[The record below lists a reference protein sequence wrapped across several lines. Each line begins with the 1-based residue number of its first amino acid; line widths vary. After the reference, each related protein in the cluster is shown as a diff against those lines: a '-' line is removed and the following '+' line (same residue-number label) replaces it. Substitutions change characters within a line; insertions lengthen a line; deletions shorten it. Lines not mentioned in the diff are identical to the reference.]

1 MEESIKTISYTRGT
15 DIGPILRSGS
25 RRQEENAERSSK
37 EIVEQIRDGGD
48 EMVLSC
54 LRKFDNFECTAD
66 RLLVSEQEYAQAE
79 KQISPELAEAIEIAI
94 SNVRKFHQAQQVPD
108 IEVETMP
115 GVICRQKSVPIEKV
129 GLYIPG
135 GTAPLFS
142 TVIMLAV
149 PAKIAGCRKIIMCS
163 PVNKNGV
170 IAPEV
175 LYCAKRCGVD
185 KVYKIGGAAAIG
197 AMAFG
202 TEHVEKVYKIF
213 GPGNSYV
220 TAAKQYVS
228 KAVCAIDMPAGP
240 SEVMILA
247 DESANPEFVAADF
260 ISQLEHGPESQAVL
274 VTTSR
279 KMAEKVA
286 ELFTEQTAELGRK
299 GYILESAKNSKI
311 VLVGEKND
319 LTTVANAYAPE
330 HLIISTENADK
341 LAETIVNAGS
351 IFIGNYTP
359 ESAGDYASGTNH
371 TLPTGGWAL
380 SYSGVNLGS
389 FTKRITL
396 QKITREGLIGL
407 SPAIERMASAEG
419 LDGHRN
425 AAAIRVKEING
436 NK

>member
-1 MEESIKTISYTRGT
+1 METKIKIIDYTPDINIGAVLRGGSRKQEESAEKS
-15 DIGPILRSGS
+15 S
-25 RRQEENAERSSK
+25 R
-37 EIVEQIRDGGD
+37 EIVERIREEGD
-48 EMVLSC
+48 SAVISYLK
-54 LRKFDNFECTAD
+54 KFDNFECTAD
-66 RLLVSEQEYAQAE
+66 KLHVSEKEYEEAE
-79 KQISPELAEAIEIAI
+79 RAIGPELAEAMEVAI
-94 SNVRKFHQAQQVPD
+94 SNVKKFHQAQRVPD

-115 GVICRQKSVPIEKV
+115 GVVCRQKSVPVERV

-149 PAKIAGCRKIIMCS
+149 PAKIAGCKRVIMCS

-185 KVYKIGGAAAIG
+185 KVYKIGGATAIG

-202 TEHVEKVYKIF
+202 TEHVEKVDKIF

-247 DESANPEFVAADF
+247 DESANPEFVTADF

-274 VTTSR
+274 VTASR
-279 KMAEKVA
+279 ALAEKVSK
-286 ELFTEQTAELGRK
+286 LFTGQVTELGRK
-299 GYILESAKNSKI
+299 GYILESAKNSSI
-311 VLVGEKND
+311 VIVPQKKMLSE
-319 LTTVANAYAPE
+319 VANIYAPE
-330 HLIISTENADK
+330 HLIIATEDCDAV
-341 LAETIVNAGS
+341 AEEITNAGS

-371 TLPTGGWAL
+371 TLPTGGWAV
-380 SYSGVNLGS
+380 SYSGVNLSS
-389 FTKRITL
+389 FVKRITL
-396 QKITREGLIGL
+396 QKISPEGLL
-407 SPAIERMASAEG
+407 KLAPSIETMAAAEG
-419 LDGHRN
+419 LDGHKR
-425 AAAIRVKEING
+425 AAGIRVESIIKNR
-436 NK
+436 

>member
-1 MEESIKTISYTRGT
+1 MEESIKTISYTRGA
-15 DIGPILRSGS
+15 DIGSILRSGS
-25 RRQEENAERSSK
+25 RRQEENAERSSM
-37 EIVEQIRDGGD
+37 EIVEQIREGGD

-66 RLLVSEQEYAQAE
+66 RLLVNEQEYAQAE

-115 GVICRQKSVPIEKV
+115 GVICKQKSVPIEKV

-149 PAKIAGCRKIIMCS
+149 PAKIAGCRTIIMCS

-330 HLIISTENADK
+330 HLIISTENADE

>member
-1 MEESIKTISYTRGT
+1 MEESIKTISYTRGA
-15 DIGPILRSGS
+15 DIGSILRSGS
-25 RRQEENAERSSK
+25 RRQEENAERSSM
-37 EIVEQIRDGGD
+37 EIVEQIREGGD

-66 RLLVSEQEYAQAE
+66 RLLVNEQEYAQAE

-115 GVICRQKSVPIEKV
+115 GVTCRQKSVPIEKV

-149 PAKIAGCRKIIMCS
+149 PAKIAGCRTIIMCS

-330 HLIISTENADK
+330 HLIISTENADE

-396 QKITREGLIGL
+396 QKITREGLTSL
-407 SPAIERMASAEG
+407 APAIERMASAEG

>member
-1 MEESIKTISYTRGT
+1 
-15 DIGPILRSGS
+15 
-25 RRQEENAERSSK
+25 
-37 EIVEQIRDGGD
+37 
-48 EMVLSC
+48 
-54 LRKFDNFECTAD
+54 
-66 RLLVSEQEYAQAE
+66 
-79 KQISPELAEAIEIAI
+79 
-94 SNVRKFHQAQQVPD
+94 
-108 IEVETMP
+108 
-115 GVICRQKSVPIEKV
+115 
-129 GLYIPG
+129 
-135 GTAPLFS
+135 
-142 TVIMLAV
+142 
-149 PAKIAGCRKIIMCS
+149 
-163 PVNKNGV
+163 
-170 IAPEV
+170 
-175 LYCAKRCGVD
+175 
-185 KVYKIGGAAAIG
+185 
-197 AMAFG
+197 
-202 TEHVEKVYKIF
+202 
-213 GPGNSYV
+213 
-220 TAAKQYVS
+220 
-228 KAVCAIDMPAGP
+228 
-240 SEVMILA
+240 MILA

-330 HLIISTENADK
+330 HLIISTENADE

>member
-15 DIGPILRSGS
+15 DIGSILRSGS
-25 RRQEENAERSSK
+25 RRQEENAERSSM
-37 EIVEQIRDGGD
+37 EIVEQIREGGD

-115 GVICRQKSVPIEKV
+115 GVICKQKSVPIEKV

-185 KVYKIGGAAAIG
+185 KVYKIGGAVAIAAL
-197 AMAFG
+197 AYG
-202 TEHVEKVYKIF
+202 TETIPKVDKIF
-213 GPGNSYV
+213 GPGNQYV
-220 TAAKQYVS
+220 TA
-228 KAVCAIDMPAGP
+228 DRHAG
-240 SEVMILA
+240 
-247 DESANPEFVAADF
+247 
-260 ISQLEHGPESQAVL
+260 
-274 VTTSR
+274 R
-279 KMAEKVA
+279 
-286 ELFTEQTAELGRK
+286 
-299 GYILESAKNSKI
+299 
-311 VLVGEKND
+311 
-319 LTTVANAYAPE
+319 
-330 HLIISTENADK
+330 
-341 LAETIVNAGS
+341 
-351 IFIGNYTP
+351 
-359 ESAGDYASGTNH
+359 
-371 TLPTGGWAL
+371 AL
-380 SYSGVNLGS
+380 
-389 FTKRITL
+389 
-396 QKITREGLIGL
+396 
-407 SPAIERMASAEG
+407 
-419 LDGHRN
+419 
-425 AAAIRVKEING
+425 
-436 NK
+436 

>member
-1 MEESIKTISYTRGT
+1 MEESIKTISYTRGA
-15 DIGPILRSGS
+15 DIGSILRSGS
-25 RRQEENAERSSK
+25 RRQEENAERSSM
-37 EIVEQIRDGGD
+37 EIVEQIREGGD

-66 RLLVSEQEYAQAE
+66 RLLVNEQEYAQAE

-115 GVICRQKSVPIEKV
+115 GVICKQKSVPIEKV

-240 SEVMILA
+240 SEVMVIA
-247 DESANPEFVAADF
+247 DGQADATFVASDF
-260 ISQLEHGPESQAVL
+260 LSQAEHGADSQ
-274 VTTSR
+274 S
-279 KMAEKVA
+279 
-286 ELFTEQTAELGRK
+286 
-299 GYILESAKNSKI
+299 IL
-311 VLVGEKND
+311 
-319 LTTVANAYAPE
+319 LTTDEGLAHAVVQSVAGLLELLPRQQLAMQSLAGSRVILLHDDDEMMQFANMYAPE
-330 HLIISTENADK
+330 HLIINHADAER
-341 LAETIVNAGS
+341 LALKVENAGS
-351 IFIGNYTP
+351 VFLGAFSP

-371 TLPTGGWAL
+371 TLPTGGWAR
-380 SYSGVNLGS
+380 SYSGVNIDS
-389 FTKRITL
+389 FMK
-396 QKITREGLIGL
+396 KITFQRLSRSGLASIAPAITTMARGEGLYAHSL
-407 SPAIERMASAEG
+407 AVEVRLNNDKNS
-419 LDGHRN
+419 
-425 AAAIRVKEING
+425 
-436 NK
+436 

>member
-1 MEESIKTISYTRGT
+1 MEESIKTISYTRGA
-15 DIGPILRSGS
+15 DIGSILRSGS
-25 RRQEENAERSSK
+25 RRQEENAERSSM
-37 EIVEQIRDGGD
+37 EIVEQIREGGD

-54 LRKFDNFECTAD
+54 LRKFDNLECTAD
-66 RLLVSEQEYAQAE
+66 RLLVNEQEYAQAE

-115 GVICRQKSVPIEKV
+115 GVTCRQKSVPIEKV

-149 PAKIAGCRKIIMCS
+149 PAKIAGCRTIIMCS

-330 HLIISTENADK
+330 HLIISTENADE

-396 QKITREGLIGL
+396 QKITREGLTSL
-407 SPAIERMASAEG
+407 APAIERMASAEG

>member
-37 EIVEQIRDGGD
+37 EIVEQIREGGD

-185 KVYKIGGAAAIG
+185 KAYKIGGAAAIG

-260 ISQLEHGPESQAVL
+260 ISQLEHGPESQAIL

-330 HLIISTENADK
+330 HLIISTENADE

>member
-1 MEESIKTISYTRGT
+1 MEESIKTISYTRGA
-15 DIGPILRSGS
+15 DIGSILRSGS
-25 RRQEENAERSSK
+25 RRQEENAERSSM
-37 EIVEQIRDGGD
+37 EIVEQIREGGD

-66 RLLVSEQEYAQAE
+66 RLLVSEQEYSQAE

-115 GVICRQKSVPIEKV
+115 GVICKQKSVPIEKV

-286 ELFTEQTAELGRK
+286 ELFTEQAAELGRK

>member
-1 MEESIKTISYTRGT
+1 MEESIKTISYTRGA
-15 DIGPILRSGS
+15 DIGSILRSGS
-25 RRQEENAERSSK
+25 RRQEENAERSSM
-37 EIVEQIRDGGD
+37 EIVEQIREGGD

-66 RLLVSEQEYAQAE
+66 RLLVNEQEYAQAE

-115 GVICRQKSVPIEKV
+115 GVICKQKSVPIEKV

-330 HLIISTENADK
+330 HLIISTENADE

-396 QKITREGLIGL
+396 QKITREGLTSL
-407 SPAIERMASAEG
+407 APAIERMASAEG

>member
-1 MEESIKTISYTRGT
+1 MENCIRIIPYVSGT
-15 DIGPILRSGS
+15 DIGALLRSGS
-25 RRQEENAERSSK
+25 RRQEENAEKSSM
-37 EIVEQIRDGGD
+37 EIVEQIREKGD
-48 EMVLSC
+48 EAVLSC
-54 LRKFDNFECTAD
+54 LRKFDNLECTAEQ
-66 RLLVSEQEYAQAE
+66 LLVSEKEYELAE
-79 KQISPELAEAIEIAI
+79 RQISPELAKAIGIAI
-94 SNVRKFHQAQQVPD
+94 SNVRKFHQAQQVAD

-129 GLYIPG
+129 GLYVPG

-149 PAKIAGCRKIIMCS
+149 PAKIAGCRKIIMCT

-175 LYCAKRCGVD
+175 LYCARRCGVD

-202 TEHVEKVYKIF
+202 TEHVERVYKIF

-247 DESANPEFVAADF
+247 DESANPGFVAADF

-274 VTTSR
+274 VTTS
-279 KMAEKVA
+279 KGMAEKVA
-286 ELFTEQTAELGRK
+286 ELFTEQTARLGRK
-299 GYILESAKNSKI
+299 GYILESAKNSRI
-311 VLVGEKND
+311 VLVGQKQD
-319 LTTVANAYAPE
+319 LTTVANEYAPE
-330 HLIISTENADK
+330 HLIISTENADE

-396 QKITREGLIGL
+396 QKITPEGLVGL
-407 SPAIERMASAEG
+407 APAIERMASAEG
-419 LDGHRN
+419 LDGHKN
-425 AAAIRVKEING
+425 AAAIRVSEIIG

>member
-1 MEESIKTISYTRGT
+1 METEIKIIDYTPDINIGAVLRGGSRKQEESAEKS
-15 DIGPILRSGS
+15 S
-25 RRQEENAERSSK
+25 R
-37 EIVEQIRDGGD
+37 EIVERIREEGD
-48 EMVLSC
+48 SAVISYLK
-54 LRKFDNFECTAD
+54 KFDNFECTAD
-66 RLLVSEQEYAQAE
+66 KLHVSEKEYEEAE
-79 KQISPELAEAIEIAI
+79 RAIGPELAEAMEVAI
-94 SNVRKFHQAQQVPD
+94 SNVKKFHQAQRVPD

-115 GVICRQKSVPIEKV
+115 GVVCRQKSVPVERV

-149 PAKIAGCRKIIMCS
+149 PAKIAGCKRVIMCS

-185 KVYKIGGAAAIG
+185 KVYKIGGATAIG

-202 TEHVEKVYKIF
+202 TEHVEKVDKIF

-247 DESANPEFVAADF
+247 DESANPEFVTADF

-274 VTTSR
+274 VTASR
-279 KMAEKVA
+279 ALAEKVSK
-286 ELFTEQTAELGRK
+286 LFTGQVTELGRK
-299 GYILESAKNSKI
+299 GYILESAKNSSI
-311 VLVGEKND
+311 VIVPQKKMLSE
-319 LTTVANAYAPE
+319 VANIYAPE
-330 HLIISTENADK
+330 HLIIATEDCDAV
-341 LAETIVNAGS
+341 AEEITNAGS

-371 TLPTGGWAL
+371 TLPTGGWAV
-380 SYSGVNLGS
+380 SYSGVNLSS
-389 FTKRITL
+389 FVKRITL
-396 QKITREGLIGL
+396 QKISPEGLL
-407 SPAIERMASAEG
+407 KLAPSIETMAAAEG
-419 LDGHRN
+419 LDGHKR
-425 AAAIRVKEING
+425 AADIRVESIRKNR
-436 NK
+436 

>member
-1 MEESIKTISYTRGT
+1 MEESIKTISYTRGA
-15 DIGPILRSGS
+15 DIGSILRSGS
-25 RRQEENAERSSK
+25 RRQEENAERSSM
-37 EIVEQIRDGGD
+37 EIVEQIREGGD

-66 RLLVSEQEYAQAE
+66 RLLVNEQEYAQAE

-115 GVICRQKSVPIEKV
+115 GVTCRQKSVPIEKV

-330 HLIISTENADK
+330 HLIISTENADE

>member
-1 MEESIKTISYTRGT
+1 MEESIKTISYTRGA
-15 DIGPILRSGS
+15 DIGSILRSGS
-25 RRQEENAERSSK
+25 RRQEENAERSSM
-37 EIVEQIRDGGD
+37 EIVEQIREGGD

-142 TVIMLAV
+142 TVIMLVV

-330 HLIISTENADK
+330 HLIISTENADE
-341 LAETIVNAGS
+341 LAETIENAGS

-396 QKITREGLIGL
+396 QKITRKGLIGL
-407 SPAIERMASAEG
+407 APAIERMASAEG

>member
-1 MEESIKTISYTRGT
+1 MEESIKTISYTRGA
-15 DIGPILRSGS
+15 DIGSILRSGS
-25 RRQEENAERSSK
+25 RRQEENAERSSM
-37 EIVEQIRDGGD
+37 EIVEQIREGGD

-66 RLLVSEQEYAQAE
+66 RLLVNEQEYAQAE

-115 GVICRQKSVPIEKV
+115 GVICKQKSVPIEKV

-149 PAKIAGCRKIIMCS
+149 PAKIAGCRTIIMCS

-311 VLVGEKND
+311 VLVGENND

-330 HLIISTENADK
+330 HLIISTENADE

>member
-1 MEESIKTISYTRGT
+1 METEIKIIDYTPDINIGAVLRG
-15 DIGPILRSGS
+15 GS
-25 RRQEENAERSSK
+25 RKQEENAEKSSR
-37 EIVEQIRDGGD
+37 EIVERIREEGD
-48 EMVLSC
+48 SAVISYLK
-54 LRKFDNFECTAD
+54 KFDNFECTAD
-66 RLLVSEQEYAQAE
+66 KLHVSEKEYEEAE
-79 KQISPELAEAIEIAI
+79 RAIGPELAEAMEVAI
-94 SNVRKFHQAQQVPD
+94 SNVKKFHQAQRVPD

-115 GVICRQKSVPIEKV
+115 GVVCRQKSVPVERV

-149 PAKIAGCRKIIMCS
+149 PAKIAGCKRVIMCS

-185 KVYKIGGAAAIG
+185 KVYKIGGATAIG

-202 TEHVEKVYKIF
+202 TEHVEKVDKIF

-247 DESANPEFVAADF
+247 DESANPEFVTADF

-274 VTTSR
+274 VTASR
-279 KMAEKVA
+279 ALAEKVSK
-286 ELFTEQTAELGRK
+286 LFTGQVTELGRK
-299 GYILESAKNSKI
+299 GYILESAKNSSI
-311 VLVGEKND
+311 VIVPQKKMLSE
-319 LTTVANAYAPE
+319 VANIYAPE
-330 HLIISTENADK
+330 HLIIATEDCDAV
-341 LAETIVNAGS
+341 AEEITNAGS

-371 TLPTGGWAL
+371 TLPTGGWAV
-380 SYSGVNLGS
+380 SYSGVNLSS
-389 FTKRITL
+389 FVKRITL
-396 QKITREGLIGL
+396 QKISPEGLL
-407 SPAIERMASAEG
+407 KLAPSIETMAAAEG
-419 LDGHRN
+419 LDGHKR
-425 AAAIRVKEING
+425 AAGIRAESIRKNR
-436 NK
+436 

>member
-1 MEESIKTISYTRGT
+1 MEESIKIISYTCGT

-37 EIVEQIRDGGD
+37 EIIEQIREGGD

-94 SNVRKFHQAQQVPD
+94 SNIRKFHQAQQVPD

-330 HLIISTENADK
+330 HLIISTENADE
-341 LAETIVNAGS
+341 LAETIENAGS

-396 QKITREGLIGL
+396 QKITRKGLIGL
-407 SPAIERMASAEG
+407 APAIERMASAEG

>member
-15 DIGPILRSGS
+15 DIGSILRSGS
-25 RRQEENAERSSK
+25 RRQEENAERSSM
-37 EIVEQIRDGGD
+37 EIVEQIREGGD

-228 KAVCAIDMPAGP
+228 KAVCAVDMPAGP

-260 ISQLEHGPESQAVL
+260 ISQLEHGPESQAIL

-330 HLIISTENADK
+330 HLILQCADY
-341 LAETIVNAGS
+341 AEVADRVVNAGS
-351 IFIGNYTP
+351 VFLGSYTP

-371 TLPTGGWAL
+371 TLPTSGYARA
-380 SYSGVNLGS
+380 YSGVNLDS
-389 FTKRITL
+389 FIR
-396 QKITREGLIGL
+396 KITFQEISRDGLQHLG
-407 SPAIERMASAEG
+407 PVIEVMAANEG
-419 LDGHRN
+419 LDAHKN
-425 AAAIRVKEING
+425 AVSVRLGKAIQS
-436 NK
+436 

>member
-1 MEESIKTISYTRGT
+1 METEIKIIDYTPDINIGAVLRGGSRKQEESAEKS
-15 DIGPILRSGS
+15 S
-25 RRQEENAERSSK
+25 R
-37 EIVEQIRDGGD
+37 EIVERIREEGD
-48 EMVLSC
+48 SAVISYLK
-54 LRKFDNFECTAD
+54 KFDNFECTAD
-66 RLLVSEQEYAQAE
+66 KLHVSEKEYEEAE
-79 KQISPELAEAIEIAI
+79 RAIGPELAEAMEVAI
-94 SNVRKFHQAQQVPD
+94 SNVKKFHHAQRVPD

-115 GVICRQKSVPIEKV
+115 GVVCRQKSVPVERV

-149 PAKIAGCRKIIMCS
+149 PAKIAGCKRVIMCS

-185 KVYKIGGAAAIG
+185 KVYKIGGATAIG

-202 TEHVEKVYKIF
+202 TEHVEKVDKIF

-247 DESANPEFVAADF
+247 DESANPEFVTADF

-274 VTTSR
+274 VTASR
-279 KMAEKVA
+279 ALAEKVSK
-286 ELFTEQTAELGRK
+286 LFTGQVTELGRK
-299 GYILESAKNSKI
+299 GYILESAKNSSI
-311 VLVGEKND
+311 VIVPQKKMLSE
-319 LTTVANAYAPE
+319 VANIYAPE
-330 HLIISTENADK
+330 HLIIATEDCDAV
-341 LAETIVNAGS
+341 AEEITNAGS

-371 TLPTGGWAL
+371 TLPTGGWAV
-380 SYSGVNLGS
+380 SYSGVNLS
-389 FTKRITL
+389 AFMK
-396 QKITREGLIGL
+396 KITIQEISKAGLRTLG
-407 SPAIERMASAEG
+407 PVIETMAMAEG
-419 LDGHRN
+419 LDAHARSVR
-425 AAAIRVKEING
+425 IRLESNI
-436 NK
+436 

>member
-1 MEESIKTISYTRGT
+1 MEESIKTISYTRGA
-15 DIGPILRSGS
+15 DIGSILRSGS
-25 RRQEENAERSSK
+25 RRQEENAERSSM
-37 EIVEQIRDGGD
+37 EIVEQIREGGD

-66 RLLVSEQEYAQAE
+66 RLLVNEQEYAQAE

-115 GVICRQKSVPIEKV
+115 GVTCRQKSVPIEKV

-149 PAKIAGCRKIIMCS
+149 PAKIAGCRTIIMCS

-330 HLIISTENADK
+330 HLIISTENADE